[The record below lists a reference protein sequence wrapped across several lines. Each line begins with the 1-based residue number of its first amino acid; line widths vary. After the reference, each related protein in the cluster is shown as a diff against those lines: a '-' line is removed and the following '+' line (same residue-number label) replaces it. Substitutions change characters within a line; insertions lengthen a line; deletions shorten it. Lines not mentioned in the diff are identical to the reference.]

1 MAEKMR
7 QGGFDSKKIK
17 TVCNFIDTEKCY
29 GKDYTK
35 RGNYYCF
42 IGRLS
47 PEKGVRTLIEAAIG
61 GDWRGALAGGVKDR
75 SWE

>member
-1 MAEKMR
+1 MNDWKFARISLFALVGLWQRRCDK
-7 QGGFDSKKIK
+7 GDSIVKNK

-47 PEKGVRTLIEAAIG
+47 PEKE
-61 GDWRGALAGGVKDR
+61 
-75 SWE
+75 